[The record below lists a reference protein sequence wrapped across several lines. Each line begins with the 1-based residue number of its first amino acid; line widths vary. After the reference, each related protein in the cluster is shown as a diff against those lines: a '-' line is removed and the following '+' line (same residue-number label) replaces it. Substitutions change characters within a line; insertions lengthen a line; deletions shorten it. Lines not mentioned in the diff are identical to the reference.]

1 MGSFSHWDPWERTS
15 LNKDIPAGLLDKLD
29 PVTGP
34 DNGQMYSDF
43 DLNSAEKASQTRANA
58 RAAAVLVPL
67 IQRPQGWQVLLT
79 LRTNEMPTHAG
90 QISFP
95 GGGQRGEDLGLDQT
109 ALREFE
115 EETGVPQSQVQL
127 LGKFDRYRTV
137 TNYQITPFVGV
148 VSGQINLQPDPR
160 EVAEAFEV
168 PFSFLGDLANFK
180 RESRIWQGRERF
192 FYSIPWQDRYIWGA
206 TAGMLRA
213 LALRLVA
220 QNTGTN
226 P

>member
-1 MGSFSHWDPWERTS
+1 MDK
-15 LNKDIPAGLLDKLD
+15 NIPTGLLRRLD

-43 DLNSAEKASQTRANA
+43 DLNAEEKTSQTSTN
-58 RAAAVLVPL
+58 AAAVLVPL
-67 IQRPQGWQVLLT
+67 IQRPDGWQVLLT
-79 LRTNEMPTHAG
+79 LRTNDMPTHAG

-95 GGGQRGEDLGLDQT
+95 GGRHHVEDPGLDRT

-148 VSGQINLQPDPR
+148 VSGQITLQPDPR

-213 LALRLVA
+213 LALRLAA
-220 QNTGTN
+220 QKTGIN